1 MATFPSLKP
10 TSRNF
15 QFGDY
20 PSKTYRS
27 LSGAIVKRSF
37 GNRATGYSLELE
49 FANIQ
54 DSDLDKILDHYLG
67 QKGTLLSFALP
78 SAVVAGYD
86 TATGNKIRTPAGI
99 EWFYAEAP
107 TVESVIKGISTVRIV
122 LIGELA

>member
-15 QFGDY
+15 RLGDY
-20 PSKTYRS
+20 PSKVYRS

-67 QKGTLLSFALP
+67 QDGTLLGFALP

-86 TATGNKIRTPAGI
+86 TSTGNKIRTPAGI
-99 EWFYAEAP
+99 EWFYAEPPA
-107 TVESVIKGISTVRIV
+107 VESIIKGISTVRV
-122 LIGELA
+122 VFVGELA